1 MTCHFGDLF
10 WVSHMLRQVDRL
22 SDERVA
28 GVVVVD
34 QNRRD
39 HDALQ
44 ALPRVTRVVEFE
56 PAAGVLERT
65 AHDHHVS
72 LNRAL
77 RTIEFTTSHV
87 LVLDSDCYPVDPR
100 WLDRLDNITLAASG
114 EYAGMTHPCLMAF
127 PVSAIPFVDFAEG
140 WSEFGVDTGRLV
152 GLQLARAGEHVS
164 LAQPS
169 SRRAFAN
176 TRGHWFL
183 GQSVYHHGGAS
194 WVSSRIAG
202 LRRHV
207 APMLEERYRR
217 RVAADRYSATPT
229 IVLLLVLRRVRMR
242 LRRRAGVAYRAVRR
256 VLAR

>member
-1 MTCHFGDLF
+1 
-10 WVSHMLRQVDRL
+10 MLHQVDRW

-34 QNRRD
+34 QNRSDRA
-39 HDALQ
+39 ALER
-44 ALPRVTRVVEFE
+44 LPRVSQVLEFE
-56 PAAGVLERT
+56 PAAGVLERK

-77 RTIEFTTSHV
+77 RTVGFTTSHV
-87 LVLDSDCYPVDPR
+87 LVLDSDCFPVHPS

-114 EYAGMTHPCLMAF
+114 DYAGMTHPCLMAF
-127 PVSAIPFVDFAEG
+127 PVSAVPFVDFAEG

-152 GLQLARAGEHVS
+152 GLQLARAGEQVS

-169 SRRAFAN
+169 SRRAFGN

-194 WVSSRIAG
+194 WVSSGIPA
-202 LRRHV
+202 LRRYV
-207 APMLEERYRR
+207 APLLEERYRR

-242 LRRRAGVAYRAVRR
+242 MRRWSGVAYRAVRR
-256 VLAR
+256 ALAR